1 LGEDRARHDIHDAV
15 RQSTPGVIE
24 GTARLVE
31 RLIENNFSQIAYVRD
46 YHGEHYAD
54 IGHAERF
61 IGAGVGFEDIQ
72 LRNLMYFAYLDT
84 VEEAT
89 ADLDV
94 GIKIFTGLN
103 INRGLPAP
111 VVVRFDYHGQVPG
124 ARDRAIA
131 RCARVTAAMQ
141 ARYAKQHGKG
151 LLHVMQAIRDCD
163 SDASIEVMAC
173 TARVESK
180 AGGH

>member
-1 LGEDRARHDIHDAV
+1 M
-15 RQSTPGVIE
+15 
-24 GTARLVE
+24 ARLIE
-31 RLIENNFSQIAYVRD
+31 RLIENNFSQIAYVHG

-54 IGHAERF
+54 VGHAERF
-61 IGAGVGFEDIQ
+61 IGAGVGFEEIQ

-94 GIKIFTGLN
+94 GIRIFTALN
-103 INRGLPAP
+103 VRRGLPAP

-124 ARDRAIA
+124 ARARAVEHC
-131 RCARVTAAMQ
+131 RRVSEAIK
-141 ARYAKQHGKG
+141 ARYADLFGLG
-151 LLHVMQAIRDCD
+151 LLHLLQVVRDCKA
-163 SDASIEVMAC
+163 DATIEVLAC
-173 TARVESK
+173 TVNAQRM